1 MATRLSFNPF
11 PVGGARNR
19 EFTEAEIL
27 EAFGNTTRPQAP
39 IARSVPAPPPTTPI
53 QTRRRRLAPEPET
66 YHPIPARDIYGRA
79 PETDHPFQAPARG
92 GVNPAVKSKVYKL
105 KAERAAREEARL
117 DRLADEEVAHYQ
129 SNPSTLSYL
138 ATNPRAV
145 RPSAPFTGGAGED
158 DDIDFEGMDW
168 GSFTKQMKRFQ
179 QKNKNSGIKDL
190 DQFANM
196 ILDTPDKYAKKT
208 LNRARFYKNVIL
220 KGGADR
226 DKTPY
231 LNRSPDSPIRSTR
244 LFETEAEKD
253 AREAAE
259 IVEEMAAI
267 AQEDAEGAAY
277 LAAIA
282 QQDAEEAAL
291 FATIPSPTTTPTPT
305 PTAPPPNQAEV
316 RREAIARRKQGGAIL
331 RSGTKTG
338 DDLIQPHHHG
348 TTTPNTQSVARPPAL
363 TFNQPATVELGS
375 ALQPATAIDHALQAQ
390 PVAHYDY
397 SGGSQLP
404 MEDNFFFPP
413 RDRDMRYANIN
424 HGRVIP
430 HHKFFGMS

>member
-39 IARSVPAPPPTTPI
+39 IARSVPAPPPTNTP
-53 QTRRRRLAPEPET
+53 APRP
-66 YHPIPARDIYGRA
+66 RA
-79 PETDHPFQAPARG
+79 QAPRRTRG

-105 KAERAAREEARL
+105 KAEREARE

-129 SNPSTLSYL
+129 SNPSIPSHR
-138 ATNPRAV
+138 PRALY
-145 RPSAPFTGGAGED
+145 PAPPFTGGAGED

-259 IVEEMAAI
+259 IAEEMAAI

-277 LAAIA
+277 LAAQA
-282 QQDAEEAAL
+282 AAAAAL
-291 FATIPSPTTTPTPT
+291 ATHQADNPDLHTPTQDTAGDFLTFSQPA
-305 PTAPPPNQAEV
+305 PSAAPPPVV
-316 RREAIARRKQGGAIL
+316 RKKKGGAIL

-363 TFNQPATVELGS
+363 TFNQPATAELGS

-390 PVAHYDY
+390 PASQYDY